1 MSAVRKLISAWM
13 LALVVSLLLPLAT
26 PAVVVSTTH
35 DLLAETTTTPA
46 TTAEHTTTIAT
57 GANGFS
63 LQRTAGHQALLGL
76 NRLLLASPEYAG
88 RVYGTQV
95 TGLSN
100 ALIGMSGGE
109 GKSAAYRTGYV
120 GSQFAAIYLT
130 GKYADKPINFKSAPK
145 ISNPVPSRMA
155 RVVPD
160 TPITRA
166 SGTLG
171 RPGASD
177 VFVTAADD
185 IAGMNASQISQRLT
199 IPQSP
204 TGYRVMEFSTPSSGV
219 ASPILRTDPG
229 FIGGG
234 RTLGGAREFVIPNG
248 SIPYGA
254 NTTVIR
260 P

>member
-1 MSAVRKLISAWM
+1 MHRAV
-13 LALVVSLLLPLAT
+13 LA
-26 PAVVVSTTH
+26 
-35 DLLAETTTTPA
+35 
-46 TTAEHTTTIAT
+46 I
-57 GANGFS
+57 
-63 LQRTAGHQALLGL
+63 QALLMSLTVGFSDFGHST
-76 NRLLLASPEYAG
+76 LAP
-88 RVYGTQV
+88 
-95 TGLSN
+95 N
-100 ALIGMSGGE
+100 N
-109 GKSAAYRTGYV
+109 
-120 GSQFAAIYLT
+120 
-130 GKYADKPINFKSAPK
+130 PIPG
-145 ISNPVPSRMA
+145 RMA

-185 IAGMNASQISQRLT
+185 VAGLNAQQISQKLT

-204 TGYRVMEFSTPSSGV
+204 TGYRVIEFQTPNSGV

-234 RTLGGAREFVIPNG
+234 RTLGGASEFVIPNG
-248 SIPYGA
+248 RIPAGST
-254 NTTVIR
+254 TTVV